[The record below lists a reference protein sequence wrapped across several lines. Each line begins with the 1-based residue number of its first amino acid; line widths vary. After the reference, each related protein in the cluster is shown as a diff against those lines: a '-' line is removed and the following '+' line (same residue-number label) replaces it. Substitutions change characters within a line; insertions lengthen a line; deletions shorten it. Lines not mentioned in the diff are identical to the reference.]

1 MSQASL
7 PFDFRSATASSEPR
21 VVDDHAEVD
30 ALFSLLEDDDCRCI
44 LDATDGVAR
53 SASELSEACDLP
65 LSTTYRKL
73 DPLAD
78 AGLLSKRLRISRSG
92 AHTAEYERT
101 VDDVTVSVTPSG
113 VEVRVSHRDVT
124 ESASVTA

>member
-1 MSQASL
+1 MSQASF
-7 PFDFRSATASSEPR
+7 PFAVRSPTASSEPR
-21 VVDDHAEVD
+21 VVDDHAAVD

-73 DPLAD
+73 DPLVD
-78 AGLLSKRLRISRSG
+78 AGLLSKRLRVSRSG
-92 AHTAEYERT
+92 SHTAEYERT

-113 VEVRVSHRDVT
+113 VEVRVSHRDVAK
-124 ESASVTA
+124 SASVTV